1 MKLDKLEALKAQ
13 RAEVKAKKEMAWAT
27 YRELS
32 EMENRL
38 FRESVE
44 LFRQNYLTQH
54 NAGARAA
61 KPKLRIVN

>member
-38 FRESVE
+38 FKESVE
-44 LFRQNYLTQH
+44 LFRQTSQH
-54 NAGARAA
+54 NAGVKVA
-61 KPKLRIVN
+61 KPRLRIVN